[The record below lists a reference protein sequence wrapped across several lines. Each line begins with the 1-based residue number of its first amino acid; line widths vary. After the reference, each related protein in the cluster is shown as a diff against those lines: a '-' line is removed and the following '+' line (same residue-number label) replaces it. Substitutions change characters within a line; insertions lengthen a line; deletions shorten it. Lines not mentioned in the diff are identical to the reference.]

1 MFNALSNGRGGLDWA
16 GLPLMVMKFGVEDV
30 GDLIERLTI
39 IKLHRPP
46 EEDEP
51 QFRQ

>member
-1 MFNALSNGRGGLDWA
+1 MGGLDWA
-16 GLPLMVMKFGVEDV
+16 GFPLMVMKFGVEDV
-30 GDLIERLTI
+30 EGLIERLCA
-39 IKLHRPP
+39 IKAYRPA